1 MAEEQVTQVKT
12 EIIQSNALESIER
25 ASIDMQISTAK
36 KYPMHAPTMLSKVKE
51 DMLSLATLDED
62 TAAACFYTL
71 PRGGKAIQ
79 GPSVRLAEIA
89 LNCYGN
95 IRVAARITEV
105 IPYGDTPHVIVQSA
119 CHDLENNVLIT
130 IEKRRRITKKRN
142 NPNIDE
148 DDINLAVNACT
159 SIAYRDAAFKLI
171 PMAIIKPVWYAAKQL
186 AVGDIKSLTARR
198 AQVIDRLK
206 QMGAPEERILAVVN
220 CRKIEDVGVEQLGQ
234 LIGLGTALKEGE
246 TTLEDAFP
254 PIQPEEKA
262 GVGPLKER
270 MNRNLKKDNTTV
282 DPDIEKKK
290 AEQLEKLKQAEKQK
304 KKVATITMEQLQAV
318 YAAYED
324 KNPDLRLANQDEK
337 IDVFAV
343 FCAGTLGGA
352 TELYWSF
359 DEDMKKTFKLDGF
372 NEKNLVQLKKAV
384 DELEILDEPEEPQA
398 PEDEPETKPEKI
410 MYVCV
415 KGHKFDEPKQ
425 GGNGAAICPKCLT
438 KNIKVK

>member
-1 MAEEQVTQVKT
+1 MPEEQVTQVKT

-62 TAAACFYTL
+62 TAAACFYVL
-71 PRGGKAIQ
+71 PRGGKSIP

-95 IRVAARITEV
+95 IRVGARILEV
-105 IPYGDTPHVIVQSA
+105 ISHGDNPHVIVQSV
-119 CHDLENNVLIT
+119 CHDLENNALIT

-142 NPNIDE
+142 NPNVDE

-159 SIAYRDAAFKLI
+159 SIAYRDTIFKII
-171 PMAIIKPVWYAAKQL
+171 PRAIIDSVWRAARSL
-186 AVGDIKSLTARR
+186 AVGNIKSLTEKRV
-198 AQVIDRLK
+198 QVIDRLK
-206 QMGAPEERILAVVN
+206 QMGAPEDRILAVVN
-220 CRKIEDVGVEQLGQ
+220 CRKIEDIGIDQLSQ
-234 LIGLGTALKEGE
+234 LIGLGTALKDGE

-254 PIQPEEKA
+254 PIQPEEKV

-270 MNRNLKKDNTTV
+270 MNRNLKKDNTVV
-282 DPDIEKKK
+282 DPEIEKKK
-290 AEQLEKLKQAEKQK
+290 AEQLEKLKQAEQQK
-304 KKVATITMEQLQAV
+304 KKVATVTVDQVQAI

-324 KNPDLRLANQDEK
+324 KNPDLRLADHDEK

-343 FCAGTLGGA
+343 FCTGTLGGA
-352 TELYWSF
+352 TELYWCF
-359 DEDMKKTFKLDGF
+359 DEDMKKTFKLDCF

-384 DELEILDEPEEPQA
+384 DELEILNKPEKPKV
-398 PEDEPETKPEKI
+398 PEDEPDTKTEKT

-415 KGHKFDEPKQ
+415 NGHEFEEPKQ
-425 GGNGAAICPKCLT
+425 GGTGIAICPKCLT
-438 KNIKVK
+438 KKIKVK